1 VRAQGHEF
9 SIILVGSG
17 PDKPILEQRIKD
29 LDLTN
34 VSFQPS
40 LPPDRMPSIYR
51 SADVLVFPT
60 LEDPWGLVVNEA
72 MLSGLPV
79 LCSRYAGCA
88 EELLTADS
96 IFDPK
101 NSEEFA
107 SKLRQAVSGQLPK
120 PDLSR
125 LKTMSQVVD
134 QLIRDLDARM
144 SGPFRSLPA
153 TSAELPIQR

>member
-1 VRAQGHEF
+1 
-9 SIILVGSG
+9 
-17 PDKPILEQRIKD
+17 
-29 LDLTN
+29 
-34 VSFQPS
+34 
-40 LPPDRMPSIYR
+40 
-51 SADVLVFPT
+51 
-60 LEDPWGLVVNEA
+60 

-79 LCSRYAGCA
+79 LCSKYAGCA

-96 IFDPK
+96 IFDPR

-134 QLIRDLDARM
+134 QLIRDLDTRM

-153 TSAELPIQR
+153 TSTELPIQR